1 MIDNNTIS
9 ILGSGWLGAPLASQL
24 TENGYKVNLSTR
36 TVDKLS
42 TLEQAHIT
50 PYLVDIDN
58 IESNIHRFLDAETL
72 IINITC
78 KELSAFERLAKE
90 IETSAVKQVLFI
102 SSTSVYPNDA
112 GVCYES
118 DQLEVETNLRK
129 IEKCFTDNPYFQCTV
144 LRLAGLIGRK
154 RHPGRFFA
162 SGKSIKDG
170 LGKVNLIHQ
179 ADCIKLIECILT
191 QQAWGEVFNG
201 CADNHPT
208 KKDYYTE
215 MAVSLGLPKPNYIIA
230 ENSASKVISN
240 EKVKRKLGY
249 QFIYPNI
256 LDISF

>member
-1 MIDNNTIS
+1 MISDNTVS
-9 ILGSGWLGAPLASQL
+9 ILGSGWLGSPLARYFSKAK
-24 TENGYKVNLSTR
+24 YDVKISTR
-36 TVDKLS
+36 KDEKLT
-42 TLEQAHIT
+42 TLQELNTTPFLIDIEHI
-50 PYLVDIDN
+50 D
-58 IESNIHRFLDAETL
+58 SNIQAFLNAKTL

-78 KELSAFERLAKE
+78 KALPAFERLAKE

-129 IEKCFTDNPYFQCTV
+129 IEKCFTDNPHFQCTV

-256 LDISF
+256 LEIIC